1 MIAGSTLKALAL
13 ASMFA
18 FTGMSVPAIAADGD
32 AMHEYRAFMTKM
44 ADKEGRV
51 AKKDFLEYMGK
62 KFDDMDKKRVGTLT
76 PDEIMR
82 IFGRDATP

>member
-1 MIAGSTLKALAL
+1 
-13 ASMFA
+13 
-18 FTGMSVPAIAADGD
+18 
-32 AMHEYRAFMTKM
+32 MHEYRVFMIKM

-62 KFDDMDKKRVGTLT
+62 KFDEMDKKDNKHTGTLT